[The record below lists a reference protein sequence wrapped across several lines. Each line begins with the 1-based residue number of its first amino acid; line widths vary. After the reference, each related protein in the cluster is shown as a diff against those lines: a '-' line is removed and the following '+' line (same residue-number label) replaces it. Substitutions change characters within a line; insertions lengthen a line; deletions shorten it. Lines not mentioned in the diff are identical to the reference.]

1 MNGLPFASQSQI
13 EEMNREANKKM
24 LLEVEQD
31 IEQEQEQ
38 EQEQVIES
46 EVQSEEVSAVQELK
60 LIKEENFKL
69 LRQSKDKLQREL
81 EEARALL
88 AQRSAPK
95 EEEQEESFDYNLNP
109 DDLAEGKHFLS
120 LKKELN
126 SLKKARE
133 EDAKRSMVATA
144 EMRIKA
150 DFPDFDKVASYENQ
164 KKLRELDS
172 DIADSILATGD
183 MYKAHAMAYKMIKL
197 LNIHRD
203 TTYDQSKEIAQKNS
217 LKPKSLNSLAP
228 QKSDTPLSHAN
239 AFANGLTSE
248 LTKQLIAEM
257 NEARRNL

>member
-1 MNGLPFASQSQI
+1 MI
-13 EEMNREANKKM
+13 
-24 LLEVEQD
+24 
-31 IEQEQEQ
+31 
-38 EQEQVIES
+38 
-46 EVQSEEVSAVQELK
+46 
-60 LIKEENFKL
+60 LIL
-69 LRQSKDKLQREL
+69 MTLQ
-81 EEARALL
+81 
-88 AQRSAPK
+88 
-95 EEEQEESFDYNLNP
+95 
-109 DDLAEGKHFLS
+109 GKHFLS

-164 KKLRELDS
+164 KKLREIDS

-197 LNIHRD
+197 LNIHKD
-203 TTYDQSKEIAQKNS
+203 TTYDQEKNIAQKNL
-217 LKPKSLNSLAP
+217 LKPKSLNSIAP
-228 QKSDTPLSHAN
+228 QKADSPLNHAN

-248 LTKQLIAEM
+248 LSKQLIAEM